1 MGAAAGVREGTI
13 PPGLC
18 FGESVALGSSISQRL
33 HAIPPL
39 CDSTR
44 TPTPPTK
51 KEMLNLSCMH
61 SLIGRQRIKCIFE
74 EHFMR

>member
-1 MGAAAGVREGTI
+1 MGAAAGVGGGGTI

-18 FGESVALGSSISQRL
+18 FGESIAHGSSISQRL

-44 TPTPPTK
+44 TPTPLPRRK
-51 KEMLNLSCMH
+51 S
-61 SLIGRQRIKCIFE
+61 SI
-74 EHFMR
+74 